1 MIGCLA
7 GWDANIAWKYGLQAE
22 STNLWARRRRP
33 STARVTSTKASL
45 WSKWSNTE
53 TRADWWLFHRRQ
65 NCCWGDGEDEAM
77 VLVLLAFDSC
87 TKSQSC
93 TWGERDTDENKH
105 NHYDAKLLNRERQFT
120 PECPTLARSSAHQP
134 TSGHGLSE
142 QERARGEKQTQIAPR
157 GVNWVCVC
165 VRLVCVSQR

>member
-1 MIGCLA
+1 MGCLA
-7 GWDANIAWKYGLQAE
+7 GWDANMAWKYGLQAE

-77 VLVLLAFDSC
+77 VLLLLAFDSC
-87 TKSQSC
+87 TKSQSVP
-93 TWGERDTDENKH
+93 GEQERGDETKH
-105 NHYDAKLLNRERQFT
+105 NHCGAKLWIERTNLHPNAPPCTKQRSPTHFRPWTKRTGESEKRKTNPNRPKGGELSVCERER
-120 PECPTLARSSAHQP
+120 
-134 TSGHGLSE
+134 
-142 QERARGEKQTQIAPR
+142 
-157 GVNWVCVC
+157 
-165 VRLVCVSQR
+165 